1 MNKQDMDILN
11 ILHSEKYK
19 NQRDLAENSGHSL
32 GVVNRSLK
40 DLINNGYID
49 SEFKLTDKA
58 KAAFWEAKPKNA
70 VILAAGFGMRMVPIN
85 MEVPKGLLE
94 VNGEPLIERTIKQL
108 MNILLMNMA

>member
-58 KAAFWEAKPKNA
+58 KVRHLLSEARNISLHPAAQTS
-70 VILAAGFGMRMVPIN
+70 
-85 MEVPKGLLE
+85 
-94 VNGEPLIERTIKQL
+94 TI
-108 MNILLMNMA
+108 